1 MATRTGLTLL
11 RNARQG
17 DPAAQL
23 ALGRVYL
30 VGEHGLGKN
39 LSTAYHWLDQ
49 AARAGSA
56 EAWQLI
62 GREVPLSLLK
72 DPVAAL
78 PWYQRAA
85 AAGIAAAQRSVA
97 LWLLAQTPEA
107 AREAVPLLEQA
118 ADQGD
123 MEAQLQLG
131 KLLLAGVHV
140 PKDRDQARRHF
151 EQAAAQGSLESHR
164 ELIAIFDQA
173 GDAAGVERYARPLA
187 LSGDAA
193 ASYALGRALLGGTLE
208 DTAS

>member
-17 DPAAQL
+17 DTAAQL

-30 VGEHGLGKN
+30 VGEHGLGRN
-39 LSTAYHWLDQ
+39 LVTAYYWLEQ

-62 GREVPLSLLK
+62 GREVPLHELK

-85 AAGIAAAQRSVA
+85 AQGIAPAQRSVA

-107 AREAVPLLEQA
+107 ARDAMPLLEQA

-123 MEAQLQLG
+123 LEAQVQLG
-131 KLLLAGVHV
+131 KLHLAGVHV
-140 PKDRDQARRHF
+140 PKDRVLARARF

-164 ELIAIFDQA
+164 ELIAIFAQA

-187 LSGDAA
+187 LRGDAQ
-193 ASYALGRALLGGTLE
+193 ASYALGRALLGDALE
-208 DTAS
+208 DAAD